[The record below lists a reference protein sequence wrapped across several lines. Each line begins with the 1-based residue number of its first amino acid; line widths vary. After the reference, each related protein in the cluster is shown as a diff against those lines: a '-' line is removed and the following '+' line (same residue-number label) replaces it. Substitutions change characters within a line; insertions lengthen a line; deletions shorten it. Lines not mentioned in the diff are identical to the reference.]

1 MKTVNSFAVASPS
14 SNAGKTVVTLGLLR
28 LLSRKGVD
36 VRAAKSGPDF
46 IDPQFHLA
54 ACGQPSVNL
63 DAWAMDQALLRQ
75 LATHGVG
82 ATSMVTKPDME
93 EFLIIEGAM
102 GVLDGAGKQG
112 KGCVAELAEH
122 LGVPI
127 VLVIDA
133 RALSHSAVL
142 PALGLAAA
150 RPTIKI
156 AGIIANRV
164 ASERHTGQIKASVES
179 HGLQL
184 LGAVKRRNELT
195 LPSRHLGLVQAA
207 ENPHLDEFLEFA
219 ADCMDEDVD
228 IDALLHSALPLKPP
242 SGQPTQSEIPPL
254 GQRIAVAKDTAF
266 GFSYPHVLENWR
278 RAGAEV
284 SMFSPL
290 SNEAPKPGSD
300 AIYLPGGYPE
310 LYAGKLASASRF
322 KAGMKA
328 AARKGSIIYGECGGY
343 MVLGRFL
350 EDAEG
355 IRHNMLNLLN
365 HSTSFKDPSLHLRYI
380 NLEALPGAPFTGRFA
395 GHEFHYANL
404 VSRTEDAPLFR
415 VADADGNLH
424 KDMGSVQGK
433 VSGSFAH
440 LISSASQSL

>member
-75 LATHGVG
+75 LATQGVG

-112 KGCVAELAEH
+112 KGCVADLAEH

-150 RPTIKI
+150 RPEIKI

-195 LPSRHLGLVQAA
+195 LPSRHLGLVQAT

-228 IDALLHSALPLKPP
+228 MDELLRSALPLKPP
-242 SGQPTQSEIPPL
+242 SEQRTQSDIPPL

-266 GFSYPHVLENWR
+266 AFCYPHVLENWR

-290 SNEAPKPGSD
+290 SDEAPKPGSD

-355 IRHNMLNLLN
+355 IRHEMLCFLN
-365 HSTSFKDPSLHLRYI
+365 HSTSFKKPSLHLRYV

-440 LISSASQSL
+440 LICSAPQSL